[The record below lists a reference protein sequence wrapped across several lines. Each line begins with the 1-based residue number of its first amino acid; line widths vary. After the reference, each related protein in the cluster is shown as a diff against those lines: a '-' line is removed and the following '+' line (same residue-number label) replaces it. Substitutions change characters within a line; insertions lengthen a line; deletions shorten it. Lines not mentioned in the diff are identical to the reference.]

1 VAIKVIER
9 KSIQNNSIF
18 RTLLGNEINILKANN
33 YKSLLRLYDY
43 YETVN
48 NIYIVTEFCADGIE
62 IKHYI
67 RGFIIYNKKERIH
80 TRA

>member
-1 VAIKVIER
+1 MAIKVIER
-9 KSIQNNSIF
+9 KSVQNNSIF

-62 IKHYI
+62 IN
-67 RGFIIYNKKERIH
+67 IILGDL
-80 TRA
+80 